1 MSLAERK
8 LFAREATISTTLAAT
23 LAALL
28 LWATPPGIDWAA
40 HAYQRT
46 FLLEHG
52 FQIWNN
58 FWYAGRYSFVT
69 YSVLYYPLAALLG
82 IRVLALASVAAAAY
96 AFTMVV
102 LRQWGPV
109 SRLSSRTFA
118 VLWVGIIG
126 AAAFPFA
133 LATSF
138 ALLALWALQE
148 RRRGRFAICA
158 ALTLAASPLAFA
170 FLVVVLGGVVLARRS
185 LRDARLPIVVVTLC
199 VIAEIVLN
207 RLFGDG
213 GRFPYGLLQLAPSLV
228 FGGLGLVVTRGV
240 PQARLLRGVFW
251 IYLGVCIAAYLVP
264 SAVGSN
270 LERLRYVA
278 LPLALIA
285 VGLRRWQP
293 LWLVVPAVAL
303 AAAWNVTPIFMS
315 FARAGTDPEAS
326 LSYWQPTI
334 AYLQDHLSPSYRVEV
349 VDTAEHW
356 SAAYLPDAG
365 IPIVR
370 GWYRQSDFPQNEVLY
385 APKLGAAKYE
395 AWLRRMG
402 VRYVVVADAPV
413 DYSSRNEA
421 ALVKSGATDL
431 VPVAFT
437 QHTTIY
443 ELPNATPIVTGP
455 SPATVLYLWSSR
467 LVFVADRAG
476 TYLVRVRWS
485 PYWQASSG
493 CATEA
498 RDGMT
503 KVTVPNAG
511 LEELS
516 FDVSVTRGLQTLAGT
531 IPACSKTQD
540 H

>member
-8 LFAREATISTTLAAT
+8 LLAREATISTTLAAT

-28 LWATPPGIDWAA
+28 LWAAPPGIDWAA

-46 FLLEHG
+46 FLLQHG
-52 FQIWNN
+52 FEIWNN

-82 IRVLALASVAAAAY
+82 IRVLALASVAGG
-96 AFTMVV
+96 AFAFSMVV

-138 ALLALWALQE
+138 ALLALWGLQE
-148 RRRGRFAICA
+148 HRRGRFAVCA

-170 FLVVVLGGVVLARRS
+170 FLVVVLAGIALARRS
-185 LRDARLPIVVVTLC
+185 LRDARLPIVVVTVC
-199 VIAEIVLN
+199 AVAELVVN

-213 GRFPYGLLQLAPSLV
+213 GRFPYGLLQLAPSLI
-228 FGGLGLVVTRGV
+228 FGVLGLVVTRGV

-251 IYLGVCIAAYLVP
+251 TYLGVCIAAYLVP
-264 SAVGSN
+264 TAVGSN

-278 LPLALIA
+278 LPVGLIA
-285 VGLRRWQP
+285 AGLRHWRP
-293 LWLVVPAVAL
+293 LWLVVPAVVL
-303 AAAWNVTPIFMS
+303 AAIWNTTPIYTT
-315 FARAGTDPEAS
+315 FARAGSDPEAS
-326 LSYWQPTI
+326 RSYWQPTI
-334 AYLQDHLSPSYRVEV
+334 DYLTSHLSPSYRVEV

-385 APKLGAAKYE
+385 EHKLGAAKYE
-395 AWLRRMG
+395 AWLRRMA
-402 VRYVVVADAPV
+402 VRYVVVTDAPV

-421 ALVKSGATDL
+421 DLVRSGATDL
-431 VPVAFT
+431 IPVAWT
-437 QHTTIY
+437 PHTTIY
-443 ELPNATPIVTGP
+443 ELPRPTPLVTGP
-455 SPATVLYLWSSR
+455 SPATVLYLWPSR
-467 LVFVADRAG
+467 LVFVADRPG
-476 TYLVRVRWS
+476 TYVVRVRWS
-485 PYWQASSG
+485 PYWQASAG
-493 CATEA
+493 CATKTH
-498 RDGMT
+498 DGMT
-503 KVTVPNAG
+503 RITVPHPG
-511 LEELS
+511 LDELS

-531 IPACSKTQD
+531 IPRCSKTQD
-540 H
+540 R